1 MKINITTVIFILSIG
16 VSISV
21 FGQGSGR
28 EGGWNSPPGTERLE
42 RFRKMRLE
50 EALKL
55 NEDDSV
61 RFFAKQTAHE
71 DKARELMKSRNDIV
85 DDMDT
90 AVRNHDEQKK
100 LMDFP
105 INLWLSTRRYSR
117 NVSGFKMMY
126 VRCSRR
132 NSLENFSCL
141 KEISA
146 DKLGMLL
153 KKCIRMDNNDK
164 IVDVF

>member
-55 NEDDSV
+55 NEDDAV

-90 AVRNHDEQKK
+90 AVRNHDEPKK
-100 LMDFP
+100 
-105 INLWLSTRRYSR
+105 N
-117 NVSGFKMMY
+117 
-126 VRCSRR
+126 
-132 NSLENFSCL
+132 
-141 KEISA
+141 
-146 DKLGMLL
+146 
-153 KKCIRMDNNDK
+153 
-164 IVDVF
+164 